1 MSDGKYDRSGDG
13 ILEKYHKR
21 TENRKRKILIIDDE
35 KISCSVLR
43 RILED
48 RYDILTAGN
57 GQEALEIMNEQK
69 YEISL
74 ILLDLMMPVM
84 DGYEFLD
91 YIMKDAQFSVI
102 PVIVTTSRDQ
112 DEDEIRCLEHGAVDF
127 VSKPYHPEVVRKRV
141 DRIIHLRETAAIL
154 NVVEH
159 DRLTGLY
166 SKESFYL
173 KAEQLLEKNPEQS
186 YDMIVAD
193 VNGFK
198 VINERLGMKL
208 GDKVLCYM
216 ADRYRKVLGE
226 NGICTRLHGDV
237 FAMMVVHG
245 VKDMERELLWKWDE
259 PVEGI
264 PLRTIDIKYGI
275 YENVNHEVPPF
286 VMCDRAM
293 LALSR
298 IKKLYGRH
306 ISRYDDS
313 LRAHLVREQQI
324 LDTME
329 EALEEH
335 QFEVYYQPKY
345 NMEDE
350 NVSGAEALV
359 RWFQPQFGFMSPG
372 EFIPLFEKNG
382 FITKLDFYIWEE
394 TCKNLKKW
402 KTEGRRP
409 IPVSVNISQMDF
421 AVLDLAE
428 KITSLVD
435 AYGIDRE
442 LLHLEITETVYT
454 QDREHITQTVNQLR
468 QNGFKIEMDDFGTGY
483 SSLNVL
489 SELSIDVLKLDMK
502 FIQKHADNRR
512 SLLGFVISLSKWLNL
527 ETIAE
532 GVETKEQ
539 VEQLKSF
546 GCDYVQGYYYAK
558 PMPKEAFERC
568 LEKDVYKVRTEKK
581 NLADASEQLDMEE
594 KKDTVLIVEDNEMNR
609 EILRNMVSP
618 YYHVKEAGNGQEA
631 YDYLMMNSTEI
642 SVILLDMLMPVM
654 DGFTFMKKK
663 NQNKEFSEIPV
674 IITSESDE
682 NSELKALQMG
692 ADRFVGKPYHQEL
705 LLLSIQATLRK
716 RKKTTN
722 VEENL

>member
-1 MSDGKYDRSGDG
+1 MSDGKYSGEEG
-13 ILEKYHKR
+13 FLEQYHKR

-35 KISCSVLR
+35 KISCSVLK
-43 RILED
+43 RILEN

-141 DRIIHLRETAAIL
+141 DRIIHLRETASIL
-154 NVVEH
+154 NVIEH

-173 KAEQLLEKNPEQS
+173 KAEQMLEKNPGQS
-186 YDMIVAD
+186 YDMVVAD
-193 VNGFK
+193 VKGFK
-198 VINERLGMKL
+198 VINERLGMKV

-216 ADRYRKVLGE
+216 ADRYRKILGK

-245 VKDMERELLWKWDE
+245 VDWLEKELLWKWDE
-259 PVEGI
+259 AVEGI
-264 PLRTIDIKYGI
+264 PLRSIDIKYGV

-298 IKKLYGRH
+298 IKNLYGKH

-329 EALEEH
+329 EALVSH

-359 RWFQPQFGFMSPG
+359 RWFHPQFGFMSPG

-382 FITKLDFYIWEE
+382 FITKLDFYVWEE
-394 TCKNLKKW
+394 TCKNLQKW
-402 KTEGRRP
+402 KAEGRRA

-421 AVLDLAE
+421 MVPNLAE
-428 KITSLVD
+428 IITNLAD
-435 AYGIDRE
+435 AYGIERG
-442 LLHLEITETVYT
+442 LLHLEITESVYT
-454 QDREHITQTVNQLR
+454 QDREHIIGEVNQLR

-502 FIQKHADNRR
+502 FIQKNADNHR

-539 VEQLKSF
+539 VEKLKSF

-558 PMPKEAFERC
+558 PMPREEFERC
-568 LEKDVYKVRTEKK
+568 LEIDEHTLREEKK
-581 NLADASEQLDMEE
+581 TFADSIVPLKEGE

-609 EILRNMVSP
+609 AILRNMVEP
-618 YYHVKEAGNGQEA
+618 YYHVKEAKNGQEA
-631 YDYLMMNSTEI
+631 YDYLMINPMEI

-654 DGFTFMKKK
+654 DGYTFMKKK

-682 NSELKALQMG
+682 SSELKALQLG
-692 ADRFVGKPYHQEL
+692 ADRFVSKPYHREL
-705 LLLSIQATLRK
+705 LLLSIKATLRK
-716 RKKTTN
+716 QKKN
-722 VEENL
+722 INAEENL

>member
-1 MSDGKYDRSGDG
+1 MSGRTHRSEEG
-13 ILEKYHKR
+13 ILEQYHKR
-21 TENRKRKILIIDDE
+21 TGNRKRKILIIDDE
-35 KISCSVLR
+35 EISCSVLK
-43 RILED
+43 RILET
-48 RYDILTAGN
+48 RYDVLTAGN
-57 GQEALEIMNEQK
+57 GREALEIMNEQK
-69 YEISL
+69 YDISL

-102 PVIVTTSRDQ
+102 PVIVTTARDQ

-154 NVVEH
+154 NVIEH

-173 KAEQLLEKNPEQS
+173 KVEQLLEKNPDSS
-186 YDMIVAD
+186 YDMVVAD
-193 VNGFK
+193 VKGFK
-198 VINERLGMKL
+198 VINERFGMKI

-216 ADRYRKVLGE
+216 ADRYRKILGKH
-226 NGICTRLHGDV
+226 GICTRLHGDV
-237 FAMMVVHG
+237 FAMIVTHG
-245 VKDMERELLWKWDE
+245 MEELEEELLWKWKE

-264 PLRTIDIKYGI
+264 PMQNIVIQYGI
-275 YENVNHEVPPF
+275 YENVNHEIPPF

-298 IKKLYGRH
+298 IKNLYGKY
-306 ISRYDDS
+306 ISKYDDS
-313 LRAHLVREQQI
+313 LRARLVREQQI

-329 EALEEH
+329 EALITH

-345 NMEDE
+345 NMDDE
-350 NVSGAEALV
+350 NISGAEALV
-359 RWFQPQFGFMSPG
+359 RWVHPQLGFMSPG

-382 FITKLDFYIWEE
+382 FITKLDFYVWEE
-394 TCKNLKKW
+394 TCKNLSKW
-402 KTEGRRP
+402 KAEGRKP

-428 KITSLVD
+428 RIIQLADS
-435 AYGIDRE
+435 YGIEKE
-442 LLHLEITETVYT
+442 LIHLEITESVYT
-454 QDREHITQTVNQLR
+454 QDRLHITQTVNTLR

-502 FIQKHADNRR
+502 FIQKHVDNRR
-512 SLLGFVISLSKWLNL
+512 NLLGFVISLSKWLNL

-539 VEQLKSF
+539 VERLKSF

-558 PMPKEAFERC
+558 PMPREEFERC
-568 LEKDVYKVRTEKK
+568 LEENECRQKTEKK
-581 NLADASEQLDMEE
+581 PSVLSAWSINEE
-594 KKDTVLIVEDNEMNR
+594 KKKDTILIVEDNETNR
-609 EILRNMVSP
+609 EILKHIIEP
-618 YYHVKEAGNGQEA
+618 YYHVREVENGQEA
-631 YDYLMMNSTEI
+631 YDYLMMNPVEV

-654 DGFTFMKKK
+654 DGFTFMEKK
-663 NQNKEFSEIPV
+663 NENKEFSDIPV
-674 IITSESDE
+674 IITSEADE
-682 NSELKALQMG
+682 NSELKALQLG
-692 ADRFVGKPYHQEL
+692 ADRFVSKPYHREL
-705 LLLSIQATLRK
+705 LLLSIEATLK
-716 RKKTTN
+716 KQKKTMKA
-722 VEENL
+722 EKDI